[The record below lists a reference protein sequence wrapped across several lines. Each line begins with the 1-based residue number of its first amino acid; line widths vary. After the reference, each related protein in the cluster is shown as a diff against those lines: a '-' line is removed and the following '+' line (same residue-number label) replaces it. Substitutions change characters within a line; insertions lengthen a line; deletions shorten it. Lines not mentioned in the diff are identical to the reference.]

1 MERNL
6 TEAATPGSRSSLEAR
21 TAPEEVV
28 SRYPK
33 PRRLIVS
40 AIAKFALVALDT
52 ADPEG
57 LAEFYAAVTGWA
69 IEPHDG
75 PGWIELK
82 SDSGATIAFQLAP
95 GHVPPQ
101 WPSDEHPQQLH
112 IDFDV
117 PDLDAAET
125 EVLAIG
131 ARKAEVQPGTTFR
144 VFLDPAG
151 HPFCLVR
158 E

>member
-1 MERNL
+1 M
-6 TEAATPGSRSSLEAR
+6 
-21 TAPEEVV
+21 
-28 SRYPK
+28 
-33 PRRLIVS
+33 S
-40 AIAKFALVALDT
+40 AIAKFSLVALDT

-75 PGWIELK
+75 SGWIELR
-82 SDSGATIAFQLAP
+82 SDTGPTIAFQMSS
-95 GHVPPQ
+95 GYVPPQ
-101 WPSDEHPQQLH
+101 WPSDDHPQQLH
-112 IDFDV
+112 LDFAV
-117 PDLDAAET
+117 PDLEAAET
-125 EVLAIG
+125 DVLALG
-131 ARKAEVQPGTTFR
+131 ARKAEVQPGSTWR